1 MCDCVFEGGR
11 MQLCG
16 GDLPSVQEVKQRERE
31 IESTANLQ
39 NDKKDKSRSMY
50 RDKAVFMFV
59 YLCVYE

>member
-1 MCDCVFEGGR
+1 

-16 GDLPSVQEVKQRERE
+16 GDLPSVQEVKQRE

-39 NDKKDKSRSMY
+39 NDKKDKSWSMY

>member
-1 MCDCVFEGGR
+1 